1 MATVG
6 AVCDMQTNKLCMTL
20 IEPTVYYD
28 PVRVFKQQTG
38 YMEIGDD
45 PGFIAVCYC
54 DHGAELESETEAS
67 IDTQLKRRSTRSL
80 KRRSTKN

>member
-1 MATVG
+1 MATGG
-6 AVCDMQTNKLCMTL
+6 AVCDMQTNKLCLTL
-20 IEPTVYYD
+20 IDPTVYYD
-28 PVRVFKQQTG
+28 PMRVVKQQTC